1 MAATNYVDS
10 RCKTAVNR
18 VYGMPFKWSLNP
30 YRGCVHACHYCYA
43 RETHTYLG
51 LNADKDFESQIF
63 VKSNVAEVLDHELSR
78 PGWSGESIAIG
89 TATDAYQAAEK
100 RFRLTR
106 GCLEVISKHKQ
117 QFSVVTKSPL
127 IVRDLDLI
135 ADIAMHAQVRIYF
148 TVTTID
154 EALSDKI
161 EPSAAPPV
169 IRLKALETFAAAGI
183 TCGVMMAPIMP
194 GLNDRQ
200 DQIDAVAEA
209 AAAAGAATFWAGPLR
224 LAPPVRNHFYAF
236 IEREFPTLL
245 PWYLRRMEGQHLPER
260 VRERIEERAGNAR
273 VRYGLSLAERRTP
286 PEPPPVRVLP
296 AQLAIPLPEL
306 DAPRDIPL
314 RYDPLSA

>member
-1 MAATNYVDS
+1 MRAAEHMCYYGQMAATNYVDS

-117 QFSVVTKSPL
+117 QFSVVTK
-127 IVRDLDLI
+127 
-135 ADIAMHAQVRIYF
+135 
-148 TVTTID
+148 
-154 EALSDKI
+154 
-161 EPSAAPPV
+161 
-169 IRLKALETFAAAGI
+169 
-183 TCGVMMAPIMP
+183 
-194 GLNDRQ
+194 
-200 DQIDAVAEA
+200 
-209 AAAAGAATFWAGPLR
+209 
-224 LAPPVRNHFYAF
+224 
-236 IEREFPTLL
+236 
-245 PWYLRRMEGQHLPER
+245 
-260 VRERIEERAGNAR
+260 
-273 VRYGLSLAERRTP
+273 
-286 PEPPPVRVLP
+286 
-296 AQLAIPLPEL
+296 
-306 DAPRDIPL
+306 
-314 RYDPLSA
+314 